1 MLGMLIVTWKT
12 LFGLFLRIL
21 IGNLE
26 ADIRWGNIEDPDC
39 HPGRHLVG

>member
-1 MLGMLIVTWKT
+1 M
-12 LFGLFLRIL
+12 FGLFLRIL

-26 ADIRWGNIEDPDC
+26 DIMWGDIEDPDC